1 MQAALRDASG
11 KAEVGILL
19 DYSRATLSVYL
30 NGERLGI
37 LADGVGGPLCW
48 MAEMR
53 NSGDTLEL
61 REAAPPLGKVARSP
75 SQVRPSL

>member
-53 NSGDTLEL
+53 NSGDKLEL
-61 REAAPPLGKVARSP
+61 R
-75 SQVRPSL
+75 

>member
-30 NGERLGI
+30 NGERLVTPER
-37 LADGVGGPLCW
+37 LACISLF
-48 MAEMR
+48 
-53 NSGDTLEL
+53 
-61 REAAPPLGKVARSP
+61 VA
-75 SQVRPSL
+75 